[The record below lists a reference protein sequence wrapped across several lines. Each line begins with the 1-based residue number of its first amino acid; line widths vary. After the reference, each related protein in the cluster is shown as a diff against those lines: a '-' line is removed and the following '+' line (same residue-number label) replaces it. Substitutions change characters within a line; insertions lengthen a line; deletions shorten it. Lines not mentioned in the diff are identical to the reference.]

1 MKWYGLPIHN
11 NDSYSCLIGL
21 LQVKRTFKDELNFNS
36 LEFSIIDYSPDSRKG
51 GLQLLLRYCMEWM
64 LWKCKDQLW
73 NKTIHKCDVQFYIQY
88 QYAHGA
94 CKWNAIPLFFSI
106 KCLSIR
112 KRISRFCVDNS
123 LKNI

>member
-21 LQVKRTFKDELNFNS
+21 LKVKRTFKDELNFYS
-36 LEFSIIDYSPDSRKG
+36 LEFSVIDDSPDSRKR

-73 NKTIHKCDVQFYIQY
+73 NKTIHNCDVQFYIQY

-94 CKWNAIPLFFSI
+94 CKWNAIPLCFQSNACQYVREYLDFA
-106 KCLSIR
+106 
-112 KRISRFCVDNS
+112 
-123 LKNI
+123 

>member
-11 NDSYSCLIGL
+11 NDSYSFLIGL
-21 LQVKRTFKDELNFNS
+21 LQVKRTFKDELNYNS
-36 LEFSIIDYSPDSRKG
+36 LEFSVIDDSPDSRKG

-64 LWKCKDQLW
+64 LWKCIDQLR

-94 CKWNAIPLFFSI
+94 CKWNAIHFFSI
-106 KCLSIR
+106 KCVSIR
-112 KRISRFCVDNS
+112 KRISRFRVDNS
-123 LKNI
+123 LENI